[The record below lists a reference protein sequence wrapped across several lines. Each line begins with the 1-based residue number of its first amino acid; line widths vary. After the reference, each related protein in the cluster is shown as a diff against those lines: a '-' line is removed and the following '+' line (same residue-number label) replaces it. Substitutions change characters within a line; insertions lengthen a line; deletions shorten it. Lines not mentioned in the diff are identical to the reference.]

1 MIGVGERR
9 KLIFANVANGVEYED
24 IMAAFQMSR
33 LEVDQDVQFVAKKIR
48 EYRFRRGLPPLFCD
62 TVPDIRYNRLAL
74 LDTLKKL
81 GPKYLS
87 SDLVLPKISIQKLD
101 NPGMAAEAAHRI
113 SH

>member
-1 MIGVGERR
+1 MIGVGDRR
-9 KLIFANVANGVEYED
+9 KLIFANVANGVEYKD
-24 IMAAFQMSR
+24 IMVAFQMSR
-33 LEVDQDVQFVAKKIR
+33 LEVEQDVRFVAKKIR

-81 GPKYLS
+81 GPKYLVS
-87 SDLVLPKISIQKLD
+87 ELVIPSIGVQKLD
-101 NPGMAAEAAHRI
+101 SPEMAAEAAHRI